1 MANKQTQNLD
11 PTTPSL
17 DDVTVS
23 FDYASP
29 TELKKTTWQWVRDL
43 FKTYFA
49 TLTGSETLE
58 NKTLTLPVFTNW
70 AINFN
75 APEWFLINWK
85 IVPSVTSGNITV
97 AIKTLAGT
105 DPSSTDPVYTRVN
118 NAIRTITSA
127 CTITI
132 NNNDFYHFNS
142 WSAELATKEV
152 DYFVYL
158 STFWWPLISRV
169 PSFWLVSEG
178 TGWWEK
184 AIANTGW
191 FSAETINVVWR
202 FTAIKA
208 SWATGNWSVPTFTS
222 SNLIQRPIYETRWL
236 DANSTVSATAPFTVS
251 NIVINH
257 FKYKIVWDNIFYK
270 NSIKLD
276 FWGTSAN
283 FFFETLPFWRNI
295 IEGYDIAWNS
305 FWYDNNDIAP
315 SVIFESTDTSK
326 LRIIKIPAVYA
337 LVTNATIK
345 CMWNYKI

>member
-1 MANKQTQNLD
+1 MSTITTLNDWITANSFRTQLNTNFSNLNTD
-11 PTTPSL
+11 KAEDSAVVHDTGNETIAGVKTFS
-17 DDVTVS
+17 
-23 FDYASP
+23 SP
-29 TELKKTTWQWVRDL
+29 LI
-43 FKTYFA
+43 
-49 TLTGSETLE
+49 
-58 NKTLTLPVFTNW
+58 TNG
-70 AINFN
+70 AIKFN

-85 IVPSVTSGNITV
+85 IVPSVTGGNLTV

-105 DPSSTDPVYTRVN
+105 DPSATDPVYIRVN

-158 STFWWPLISRV
+158 STFGWPLVSRC
-169 PSFWLVSEG
+169 SHFWLMSEWVG
-178 TGWWEK
+178 GWEK

-191 FSAETINVVWR
+191 FSAESINVIWR

-276 FWGTSAN
+276 FWGTGAN

-295 IEGYDIAWNS
+295 IEGYDIAWNC
-305 FWYDNNDIAP
+305 FWYDNNDMTPA
-315 SVIFESTDTSK
+315 VVFESTDTSK
-326 LRIIKIPAVYA
+326 LRIIKIVGGNFA
-337 LVTNATIK
+337 LISNATIK
-345 CMWNYKI
+345 TMWNYKI